1 MRTKEDKEWE
11 ASIINEIKKL
21 QEQYKT
27 TPTPELAEVIDD
39 LREQLYIDLGGVCI
53 IQKEVLMRTKE
64 DKEWEVSI
72 INEIKKLQEQ
82 YKTTPTPELADTIE
96 DLREQLYIDLGGV
109 CIIQEVL
116 MEVGN
121 WVLRGNTWI
130 HSDDIYSD
138 WLVIGNRY
146 VYRCDV
152 FNTDILTTIIGNL

>member
-1 MRTKEDKEWE
+1 
-11 ASIINEIKKL
+11 
-21 QEQYKT
+21 
-27 TPTPELAEVIDD
+27 
-39 LREQLYIDLGGVCI
+39 
-53 IQKEVLMRTKE
+53 
-64 DKEWEVSI
+64 
-72 INEIKKLQEQ
+72 
-82 YKTTPTPELADTIE
+82 
-96 DLREQLYIDLGGV
+96 
-109 CIIQEVL
+109 